1 MRTQIHN
8 TSYSLKPMNG
18 PNKLERLLLLIFKKI
33 MHLLVIFSRRLTLD
47 RVAAATATFF
57 IPDVNVIKCFVFVT
71 YGGVE

>member
-1 MRTQIHN
+1 
-8 TSYSLKPMNG
+8 
-18 PNKLERLLLLIFKKI
+18 

-57 IPDVNVIKCFVFVT
+57 IPDVNVIKRFVFVT